1 LSSNPVKDFR
11 AHAEFHA
18 RESPTGIGAAV
29 VESSVEAGEH
39 VWECIVTDGREW
51 HYVRVVGVDLP
62 PFPNISS
69 EQVEEGIERFAAT
82 LPARDR
88 IRHLLNAN
96 PLHIDRHGTV
106 SD

>member
-11 AHAEFHA
+11 IHAQFHA
-18 RESPTGIGAAV
+18 RESPTGIGA
-29 VESSVEAGEH
+29 G
-39 VWECIVTDGREW
+39 
-51 HYVRVVGVDLP
+51 LP

-69 EQVEEGIERFAAT
+69 EQVEQGIERFAAT

-88 IRHLLNAN
+88 LRHLLNAN
-96 PLHIDRHGTV
+96 PLHIDRDGTV

>member
-1 LSSNPVKDFR
+1 LSSTPVEDFR

-18 RESPTGIGAAV
+18 RESPSGIGAAV
-29 VESSVEAGEH
+29 VESSVEADEH
-39 VWECIVTDGREW
+39 VWNCIVTDGHEW
-51 HYVRVVGVDLP
+51 HYVRVVGIGLSPFRTLSTEDLE
-62 PFPNISS
+62 S
-69 EQVEEGIERFAAT
+69 GIARFAAT

-96 PLHIDRHGTV
+96 PLHVRPDGTV